1 MNKNHNVKHQVH
13 RIIQILKTLSN
24 MSLRTINDLQPLTN
38 LDCKTD
44 FDKKLAEMV
53 CRKVKDQNYCQDI
66 QQKIYLK
73 ILINLPKIS
82 QADNISAYLVR
93 LTNNTITDYYRKKG
107 KLPVQ
112 QELSEQVVVEVNDT
126 PDRSLALAD
135 CCLRPIIESLPAI
148 YRDALVWVELEGLT
162 HRQFA
167 EKAGITLTNAKSRVQ
182 RAREKLRSA
191 ILQCCNYQFDSYGNV
206 VSCCE

>member
-1 MNKNHNVKHQVH
+1 MLQNT
-13 RIIQILKTLSN
+13 IN
-24 MSLRTINDLQPLTN
+24 MSVRTKSELQVLADLN
-38 LDCKTD
+38 IKTD
-44 FDKKLAEMV
+44 LDKKLAEMV
-53 CRKVKDQNYCQDI
+53 CRKVKDVDYCQDI
-66 QQKIYLK
+66 QQEIYLK

-93 LTNNTITDYYRKKG
+93 LTNNTITDHYRKKG

-112 QELSEQVVVEVNDT
+112 QELPEQMAAEVNVV

-135 CCLRPIIESLPAI
+135 CCLRPIIDSLPVI
-148 YRDALVWVELEGLT
+148 YRDALVWVELEGLS

-182 RAREKLRSA
+182 RAREKLKTA
-191 ILQCCNYQFDSYGNV
+191 ILQCCNYQFDTYGNV

>member
-1 MNKNHNVKHQVH
+1 
-13 RIIQILKTLSN
+13 
-24 MSLRTINDLQPLTN
+24 MSLHAINDLQPFTSLES
-38 LDCKTD
+38 KAD

-53 CRKVKDQNYCQDI
+53 CRKIKDENYCQDI
-66 QQKIYLK
+66 QQEIYLK

-107 KLPVQ
+107 KFPVQ
-112 QELSEQVVVEVNDT
+112 QELSEQVVVEVDDI

-135 CCLRPIIESLPAI
+135 CCLRPIIESLPVI

-167 EKAGITLTNAKSRVQ
+167 EKTGITLTNAKSRVQ
-182 RAREKLRSA
+182 RAREKLKVA
-191 ILQCCNYQFDSYGNV
+191 ILQCCNYQFDTYGNV